1 MGNSSWTTPKKPSD
15 EGAYQDDSGPV
26 VPTHD
31 LENDTLASPQVSA
44 DSTADASTHVPPA
57 PREEEERGPA
67 RGGKWPAPHVD
78 AYETDEGPVVA
89 THDPTKDTQ
98 VDWDDLT
105 PPHKP

>member
-1 MGNSSWTTPKKPSD
+1 MGNSSWTTPQEPDD
-15 EGAYQDDSGPV
+15 EGAYLDDSGPV

-44 DSTADASTHVPPA
+44 DSTSHASAHGPPA
-57 PREEEERGPA
+57 PREGQERTA
-67 RGGKWPAPHVD
+67 RSGKWPAPHVD

-89 THDPTKDTQ
+89 THDSAKDTQ

-105 PPHKP
+105 PRRKP